1 LIKGNKPQ
9 WRQEIFLE
17 NMMTIQNYP
26 RMEAVR
32 THQYKYV
39 RYFDKKK
46 DQLYADMSV
55 ASINS
60 EQPNYEELF
69 YLENDPQE
77 ISNLITEPV
86 YAYVV
91 NRLRNK
97 KCIINKRVP
106 G

>member
-1 LIKGNKPQ
+1 
-9 WRQEIFLE
+9 
-17 NMMTIQNYP
+17 MMTIQKYP

-46 DQLYADMSV
+46 DQLYTDMSV
-55 ASINS
+55 ASING

-77 ISNLITEPV
+77 ISNWITEPV

-91 NRLRNK
+91 NRLCNK